1 MQPYATASEP
11 SPLNGNRPVV
21 NVNNSAVNGNNSAV
35 NGNNSAVNGNK
46 PVVNGNNSFFT
57 EYRKPILYSIAL
69 VAVGLFIA
77 VSVRGKYSWY
87 DHGKVGTKK
96 KSKKDKKKSRSVW
109 KKAAAT
115 LEKKPKKGKKDSK
128 VKPIGKCPA
137 GCVPAGMEKK
147 KGSKL
152 SKTSFDPA
160 LTNKKPKVE
169 GTRQ

>member
-11 SPLNGNRPVV
+11 SPLNGNRP
-21 NVNNSAVNGNNSAV
+21 N
-35 NGNNSAVNGNK
+35 
-46 PVVNGNNSFFT
+46 VNGNNSFFT
-57 EYRKPILYSIAL
+57 EYRTQILYSIGFVIFVVF
-69 VAVGLFIA
+69 VAV
-77 VSVRGKYSWY
+77 STRGKYSWY
-87 DHGKVGTKK
+87 ETKK
-96 KSKKDKKKSRSVW
+96 KAKKDKKKSRSVW

-115 LEKKPKKGKKDSK
+115 LEKKPKKGKKGSK

-147 KGSKL
+147 KGSNL

>member
-11 SPLNGNRPVV
+11 SPLNGNRP
-21 NVNNSAVNGNNSAV
+21 N
-35 NGNNSAVNGNK
+35 
-46 PVVNGNNSFFT
+46 VNGNNSFFT
-57 EYRKPILYSIAL
+57 EYRTQILYSIGFVIFVVF
-69 VAVGLFIA
+69 VAVSSSL
-77 VSVRGKYSWY
+77 KYCWNES
-87 DHGKVGTKK
+87 KKK

-115 LEKKPKKGKKDSK
+115 LEKKPKKGKKGSK

-147 KGSKL
+147 KGSNL

>member
-11 SPLNGNRPVV
+11 GPLNGNRP
-21 NVNNSAVNGNNSAV
+21 N
-35 NGNNSAVNGNK
+35 
-46 PVVNGNNSFFT
+46 VNGNNSFFT
-57 EYRKPILYSIAL
+57 EYRTQILYSIGFVIFVVF
-69 VAVGLFIA
+69 VAV
-77 VSVRGKYSWY
+77 STRGKYSWY
-87 DHGKVGTKK
+87 ETKKK
-96 KSKKDKKKSRSVW
+96 KSKKDKKKARSVW

-115 LEKKPKKGKKDSK
+115 LEKKPKKDKKGSK
-128 VKPIGKCPA
+128 VKPAGKCPA

-147 KGSKL
+147 KGPNL

>member
-11 SPLNGNRPVV
+11 GPLNGNRP
-21 NVNNSAVNGNNSAV
+21 N
-35 NGNNSAVNGNK
+35 
-46 PVVNGNNSFFT
+46 VNGNNSFFT
-57 EYRKPILYSIAL
+57 EYRTQILYSIGFVIFVVF
-69 VAVGLFIA
+69 VAV
-77 VSVRGKYSWY
+77 STRGKYSWY

-96 KSKKDKKKSRSVW
+96 KSKKDKKKARSVW

-115 LEKKPKKGKKDSK
+115 LEKKPKKDKKGKKGSK
-128 VKPIGKCPA
+128 VKPAGKCPA

-147 KGSKL
+147 KVPNL

-169 GTRQ
+169 GTPQ

>member
-11 SPLNGNRPVV
+11 SPLNGNRP
-21 NVNNSAVNGNNSAV
+21 N
-35 NGNNSAVNGNK
+35 
-46 PVVNGNNSFFT
+46 VNGNNSFFT
-57 EYRKPILYSIAL
+57 EYRTQILYSIGFVIFVVF
-69 VAVGLFIA
+69 VAV
-77 VSVRGKYSWY
+77 STRGKYSWY
-87 DHGKVGTKK
+87 ETKKKK
-96 KSKKDKKKSRSVW
+96 KSKKDKKKTRSVW

-115 LEKKPKKGKKDSK
+115 LEKKPKKGSK
-128 VKPIGKCPA
+128 VKPAGKCPA